1 MSPQQQNE
9 VQSKFLSNQSFLQSE
24 NLVKFLIESQKIN
37 NSKVNYYY
45 SILDAL
51 RESKQE
57 NLKELLEQQL
67 TLIMKKA
74 Q

>member
-37 NSKVNYYY
+37 NSKGNYYY

-67 TLIMKKA
+67 TLIMNKA